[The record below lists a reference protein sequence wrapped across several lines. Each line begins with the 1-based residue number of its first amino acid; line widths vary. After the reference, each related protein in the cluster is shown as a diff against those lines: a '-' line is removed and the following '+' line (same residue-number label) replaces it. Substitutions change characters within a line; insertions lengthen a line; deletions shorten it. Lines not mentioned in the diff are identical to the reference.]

1 MKHRPRRAVV
11 GMIEIKWQQGRD
23 RLAAVECAHHAESA
37 RFRKRQARGAIRLEL
52 RWRIHVEL
60 LLDVGAGGSDRAVF
74 EGNAAGSSGRGDL
87 KRRRPPIPLRYGGG
101 EQSGWSRR

>member
-37 RFRKRQARGAIRLEL
+37 RFRKRQARAAIRLEL
-52 RWRIHVEL
+52 GWRIHVEL

-74 EGNAAGSSGRGDL
+74 EGNAADRIQRQTRPYTQTTAHPD
-87 KRRRPPIPLRYGGG
+87 KIRPP
-101 EQSGWSRR
+101 